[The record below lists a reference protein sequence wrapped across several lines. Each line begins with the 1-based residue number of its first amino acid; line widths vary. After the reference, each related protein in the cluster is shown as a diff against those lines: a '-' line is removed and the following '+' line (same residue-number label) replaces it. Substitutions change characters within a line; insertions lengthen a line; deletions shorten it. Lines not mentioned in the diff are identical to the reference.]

1 MAAAASGAPAAA
13 PPPPPAPPP
22 PSDEGPPSILSL
34 PAEVAQQVFASLSA
48 ADLAA
53 CMATCRAWR
62 EAAACPPL
70 WQSLAARRWQHG
82 GTVGQL
88 GALRRD
94 GRWLELYRQ
103 RRQLDARALSLLSA
117 LQWPNRQRATLEQLL
132 QLHYP
137 DVRDVLLGLAGAD
150 CIPTAAANKDW
161 PDVAA
166 AAAAAPCLAPYWALQ
181 AQEELHV
188 RHCAQRLRRQAAM
201 VEAAAAVLARRAEQA
216 GEPAA
221 GPAGEQPTGAAAPAG
236 QQPPGAAAAAGSA
249 ATGGDA
255 AAEAAAMLRQEWDRG
270 ESAAAGQSH
279 ASAWAGVMH
288 GKADEQLRMLVAL
301 AFEEGALALSA
312 VHQHFAELAWVR
324 QALDALGVELRHRM
338 EAEGVRGGLPALRL
352 LSQLLFGPGPP
363 PRHYHFAS
371 IPPPDGHGM
380 EITAS
385 AGPASTP
392 LCLFRAASP
401 FCRCCHG
408 YTRCWC

>member
-1 MAAAASGAPAAA
+1 MAPHARPGDS
-13 PPPPPAPPP
+13 PP
-22 PSDEGPPSILSL
+22 L
-34 PAEVAQQVFASLSA
+34 PAL
-48 ADLAA
+48 L
-53 CMATCRAWR
+53 
-62 EAAACPPL
+62 
-70 WQSLAARRWQHG
+70 
-82 GTVGQL
+82 
-88 GALRRD
+88 
-94 GRWLELYRQ
+94 
-103 RRQLDARALSLLSA
+103 QLDARALSLLSA

-166 AAAAAPCLAPYWALQ
+166 AAAAAPCLAPYWDLQ

-312 VHQHFAELAWVR
+312 VHQHFA
-324 QALDALGVELRHRM
+324 
-338 EAEGVRGGLPALRL
+338 GGLAREGWGWAWGWASRATCGHAHRHLAGRPATQPCHCSPVAAR
-352 LSQLLFGPGPP
+352 
-363 PRHYHFAS
+363 
-371 IPPPDGHGM
+371 
-380 EITAS
+380 
-385 AGPASTP
+385 PA
-392 LCLFRAASP
+392 
-401 FCRCCHG
+401 
-408 YTRCWC
+408 